1 MWKSVLRTM
10 RTPTASGRRP
20 VILVVEDEVIV
31 RLLAVEAIEEA
42 GYAAVEAEDAEQA
55 LRLLESREI
64 DAVFTDVRMPGAM
77 DGQQLAAHVRQD
89 HPDLPILVTSGHRQE
104 ECASATPGVLF
115 LQKPYR
121 AAILIATLSALIGSR
136 ATGPRPGSGSA

>member
-1 MWKSVLRTM
+1 M

-89 HPDLPILVTSGHRQE
+89 HPDLPILVTSGHRQA
-104 ECASATPGVLF
+104 ECAPATPGVLF